1 MSCSDGLEGM
11 IHIKNPLRCPCSSN
25 SEDYWMKL
33 FFLVR
38 AFLSTKLS
46 KKPGDG
52 GFMVN
57 VPTTAMKS
65 GWDGIIYFHKIVLK
79 DLAQN
84 YSDLKTGFA
93 VGSGEIQI
101 KDTKILH

>member
-1 MSCSDGLEGM
+1 
-11 IHIKNPLRCPCSSN
+11 
-25 SEDYWMKL
+25 MKL

-65 GWDGIIYFHKIVLK
+65 GWDGKIYFHKIVLK
-79 DLAQN
+79 SVAKSLWKIWHTAI
-84 YSDLKTGFA
+84 SDPKCTA
-93 VGSGEIQI
+93 ISMP
-101 KDTKILH
+101 ILCFSM

>member
-1 MSCSDGLEGM
+1 M
-11 IHIKNPLRCPCSSN
+11 
-25 SEDYWMKL
+25 
-33 FFLVR
+33 
-38 AFLSTKLS
+38 
-46 KKPGDG
+46 
-52 GFMVN
+52 N